1 MCSSDLPISDSR
13 DIRGVHGMDVSLTSW
28 SYKATLMAP
37 CAEGSKRV
45 DTRRVDSFFQYIVG
59 VNAGGPG
66 DEILGQVVT

>member
-1 MCSSDLPISDSR
+1 
-13 DIRGVHGMDVSLTSW
+13 MDVSLTSW